1 MSSHDASDWVRQ
13 GTPRGAD
20 WEDEQSEYGT
30 ALEPTEWDDHA
41 TEQSVP
47 VETPRPRP
55 RPATRAASTQ
65 VFTPANPLPSGSART
80 QPSPDSSADQDVDAA
95 DEPTVVSG
103 LRMPEPASP
112 VTSPRPEDEET
123 MVRPLEVPAHQQT
136 EPATPAA
143 PQRPEP
149 ASQHPEPQ
157 RPTAQGPERARDVED
172 TIADQIV
179 PPVQPAYQ
187 HPEQPAQ
194 APASRLDPLPPRPV
208 GGGEAVT
215 RSVQTPRPRP
225 EQVAPQHN
233 DPDATQ
239 RFESAVPQRSAAS
252 SSSPGDP
259 EQTSVQT
266 GLFRGDAADGE
277 QAGAET
283 SAAPASQSETTAVM
297 SSPVQHA
304 ASPTPAASPIPVAE
318 QEEERRRQQK
328 LEAERAAR
336 NERLGVVATSPENES
351 RTITQKQRRTADEF
365 LPSLG
370 LFFLRLVT
378 AGILAI
384 VAYQGLTNIDGAAEA
399 LGRTYLPEPRT
410 VAWIGG
416 FLLAAMALLLVVG
429 LLQRVVG
436 FLLLALAL
444 CSLVFVRWGAFSPF
458 VAGMDGFLGDRDLLL
473 GAVGLLLITIGGGGW
488 GIDAAFRRSREAAK
502 AARTD

>member
-194 APASRLDPLPPRPV
+194 APASRLDPLPPRPA

-215 RSVQTPRPRP
+215 RSVQTPRRGQSRWLRNTTTRMRP
-225 EQVAPQHN
+225 SGSSP
-233 DPDATQ
+233 PC
-239 RFESAVPQRSAAS
+239 RSAAR
-252 SSSPGDP
+252 PRP
-259 EQTSVQT
+259 
-266 GLFRGDAADGE
+266 
-277 QAGAET
+277 
-283 SAAPASQSETTAVM
+283 
-297 SSPVQHA
+297 
-304 ASPTPAASPIPVAE
+304 
-318 QEEERRRQQK
+318 RRRAIRSR
-328 LEAERAAR
+328 LPYRRACSG
-336 NERLGVVATSPENES
+336 EM
-351 RTITQKQRRTADEF
+351 RRTASK
-365 LPSLG
+365 PV
-370 LFFLRLVT
+370 RRP
-378 AGILAI
+378 A
-384 VAYQGLTNIDGAAEA
+384 
-399 LGRTYLPEPRT
+399 PRPP
-410 VAWIGG
+410 A
-416 FLLAAMALLLVVG
+416 
-429 LLQRVVG
+429 
-436 FLLLALAL
+436 
-444 CSLVFVRWGAFSPF
+444 SP
-458 VAGMDGFLGDRDLLL
+458 
-473 GAVGLLLITIGGGGW
+473 
-488 GIDAAFRRSREAAK
+488 RRPR
-502 AARTD
+502 